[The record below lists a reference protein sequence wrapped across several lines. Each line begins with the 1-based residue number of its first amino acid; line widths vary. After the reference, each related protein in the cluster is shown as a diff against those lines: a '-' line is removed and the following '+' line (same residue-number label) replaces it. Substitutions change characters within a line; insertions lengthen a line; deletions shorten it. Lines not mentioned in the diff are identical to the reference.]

1 MGKLTDRRIRNL
13 KTPGRH
19 PDGETLYLVVA
30 PSGYRSWIQRLVISG
45 RRRDMGLG
53 PYPLVSL
60 AEARRRAQD
69 NRALARSG
77 GDPMSERQAAAGV
90 PSFEAL
96 ARQHFAENS
105 NSWRN
110 AKHRVQ
116 WLTSLEAYA
125 FPSLGG
131 LRVHEISRRHV
142 IDTLTSI
149 WTTKPET
156 ARRVRQRIR
165 SVMDRAVAMEYVDYN
180 PAGDAINA
188 ALPRQPRARAHHRAL
203 PYGELPATLR
213 SVRESGEGPAVKLA
227 FEMLALTACRSGE
240 VRGMTWDE
248 LDLDGATW
256 TIPGSRMKAGKPH
269 RAPLS
274 GRALAVLYEARRLS
288 DGSGLVFPAPRS
300 GGVLSDRT
308 FMLLIRRLGLDFVPH
323 GLRSSFRD
331 WAAEKTNARHDV
343 VETALAHTVGNATEA
358 AYFRSD
364 LFELRRALMDEWSAY
379 LEEVSTDELE
389 G

>member
-142 IDTLTSI
+142 IDTLTSPSGPPSRRPRGASGSASAPS
-149 WTTKPET
+149 WTGPSPWSTSTTTRRGTLSTPPCPDSPALGLTTAPSPTESCRQLSGPLGTPVK
-156 ARRVRQRIR
+156 ARR
-165 SVMDRAVAMEYVDYN
+165 
-180 PAGDAINA
+180 
-188 ALPRQPRARAHHRAL
+188 
-203 PYGELPATLR
+203 
-213 SVRESGEGPAVKLA
+213 
-227 FEMLALTACRSGE
+227 
-240 VRGMTWDE
+240 
-248 LDLDGATW
+248 
-256 TIPGSRMKAGKPH
+256 
-269 RAPLS
+269 
-274 GRALAVLYEARRLS
+274 
-288 DGSGLVFPAPRS
+288 
-300 GGVLSDRT
+300 
-308 FMLLIRRLGLDFVPH
+308 
-323 GLRSSFRD
+323 
-331 WAAEKTNARHDV
+331 
-343 VETALAHTVGNATEA
+343 
-358 AYFRSD
+358 
-364 LFELRRALMDEWSAY
+364 
-379 LEEVSTDELE
+379 
-389 G
+389 